1 MKKLLYLLSL
11 TFICIFLSSCY
22 DMRIAKINGIVWK
35 DDYFGIV
42 VTSDQLQHKDDAG
55 YATIVFNEKEYN
67 CNVELVNNC
76 FLATIYDNTLSETG
90 KYNFL
95 DGNYENGDL
104 IKEKNKAYKYSL
116 IITLKTNCEYY
127 NYCIENNI
135 EFQKTITL
143 YGYEA

>member
-22 DMRIAKINGIVWK
+22 DMRIAKINGLVWK

-55 YATIVFNEKEYN
+55 YTTIVFNEKEYN
-67 CNVELVNNC
+67 CEIELANNW
-76 FLATIYDNTLSETG
+76 FVVKLH
-90 KYNFL
+90 
-95 DGNYENGDL
+95 EN
-104 IKEKNKAYKYSL
+104 EKNVLFLYGHYKNDNLKKDNKKEYKYLLPISL
-116 IITLKTNCEYY
+116 DTDCEYY